1 MGDGH
6 LQQDQQRSFGSGKV
20 ELVLSFCFKQILPRL
35 GIKKFNKEA
44 VFSIIF
50 KSTTKLKEID
60 LVAEDQKTK
69 ELWVEVI
76 RHLVNTLQSIGTQ
89 KTYEL

>member
-1 MGDGH
+1 M
-6 LQQDQQRSFGSGKV
+6 
-20 ELVLSFCFKQILPRL
+20 E
-35 GIKKFNKEA
+35 KFNKDA

-69 ELWVEVI
+69 DDWVEVI